1 MDLSFLGTEKSHA
14 PAKDPSL
21 LRIRALSAGVPLV
34 AICCSNW
41 VTRACMNECLGEE
54 ELQFLLSEATRKL
67 FHDVD
72 SLSARRVF
80 DSEHVGSENFNIL
93 LHLH

>member
-21 LRIRALSAGVPLV
+21 LKIRALTAGVPFAVRTESHGL
-34 AICCSNW
+34 AYENF
-41 VTRACMNECLGEE
+41 GDE
-54 ELQFLLSEATRKL
+54 ELQFLLNEATRKL

-72 SLSARRVF
+72 SLSARR
-80 DSEHVGSENFNIL
+80 EHVGSEDFNNIL
-93 LHLH
+93 LHHHLH